1 MSRKKL
7 HRDREAG
14 LHFNWRLKESSFGR
28 LLIAVPISLLFWGA
42 VLAYVGIEK
51 SEPAPLPQRS
61 AELEFI
67 DLDSPENA
75 RLSTL
80 VDRKSLFSNHWDVT
94 DQSKLESL
102 VTDSLINVSRR
113 DYQVQLQEIDARLSS
128 PPLKGLPGFR
138 PDKLPPPEP
147 VEIKPRDRPAPEW
160 WISVLKTSGK
170 GEWEGLS
177 FRWEGDE
184 LDLSAGE
191 SWPYKIGIDWRGRVI
206 SSLPLKGFR
215 EAASREIHD
224 TLRISTF
231 PRIAEDSPT
240 RWWFLEA
247 NAIDRSQ
254 K

>member
-102 VTDSLINVSRR
+102 AVS
-113 DYQVQLQEIDARLSS
+113 YTHLT
-128 PPLKGLPGFR
+128 LPT
-138 PDKLPPPEP
+138 
-147 VEIKPRDRPAPEW
+147 IY
-160 WISVLKTSGK
+160 SV
-170 GEWEGLS
+170 
-177 FRWEGDE
+177 
-184 LDLSAGE
+184 
-191 SWPYKIGIDWRGRVI
+191 
-206 SSLPLKGFR
+206 
-215 EAASREIHD
+215 
-224 TLRISTF
+224 
-231 PRIAEDSPT
+231 
-240 RWWFLEA
+240 
-247 NAIDRSQ
+247 
-254 K
+254 